1 MTTMVRLNV
10 KNESNIVVLNPA
22 DEPTGR
28 RDSSRGR
35 ADAYKAKLHRQMSEP
50 LVRLQDK
57 TRVSLLKCL
66 QDMFDKIDDA
76 LFELAEKATSNCEQN
91 IFFESMREVRL
102 KRIDTE
108 AQYAD
113 LFGNGF
119 VALFNQTGSSSET
132 AFTQNASEP
141 SVDSGLSLMADE
153 AVEEMVAFDAMVAK
167 AEKRLSQPLAE
178 LYARIG
184 SLSNSEVNRFN
195 NPLGPQRL
203 CDIFCDACALFT
215 IDIKARLV
223 VFKLYDK
230 HVIATLEKLYLQAN
244 EQLINDN
251 VLPDF
256 RSSQHRAGRGG
267 QSQQRQFAAGMANR
281 PNYIGQQN
289 PQHLSQQ
296 TGQQGHS
303 QDVLQLLQHFNMAG
317 AGMMPGA
324 VNGSTQLL
332 PVSATPAIGHE
343 LLVQLLT
350 SIQRDPARL
359 PGYNDILSNG
369 PGVLMPGQLT
379 NGLQQSLQAMT
390 EGGDHSIGRSDRDVI
405 GLVTLLFQFVL
416 DDRSLAEPMKA
427 AISRLQIPVIKVA
440 MQDAGFFNEKAH
452 PARRLLNEMT
462 TAALG
467 WVAEDG
473 YQNDSLYQCVCATV
487 ERVSNDFYDDTGLF
501 SDVLADFISFV
512 ENEKKRA
519 SLREK
524 RVVDAEAG
532 RDQSESARS
541 YVSALIKSRAID
553 DTVPA
558 FVSKMIESSWNNM
571 LFLTYLKKGLD
582 SAEWQSAVVAMDD
595 LLWTVA
601 PQRSMSDR
609 TEIMRRIPSLLKTL
623 RQGLNIINYDGYAAG
638 EFFAHLEHLHME
650 VMQRSVPLK
659 AEESAITSPVDAND
673 SDVNETVSNNIDS
686 EALASQISDANGDE
700 NASLSVDENSP
711 YFAKAKMLG
720 VGQWVEF
727 IDDEKKTRCRLV
739 AILRNSG
746 KRIFANRTGIK
757 SGEYTVQALAQ
768 RLEQESLVLLEDA
781 QLFDKALSSIIDDLR
796 QSRASS
802 SSHA

>member
-119 VALFNQTGSSSET
+119 VALFNQTGVSSQAS
-132 AFTQNASEP
+132 FTQEP
-141 SVDSGLSLMADE
+141 SLDSSLSLMADD

-167 AEKRLSQPLAE
+167 AEKHLSQPLAE

-184 SLSNSEVNRFN
+184 SLSNTEINRFN

-256 RSSQHRAGRGG
+256 RSSQHRAGRGA
-267 QSQQRQFAAGMANR
+267 QSQHGRANHIAQ
-281 PNYIGQQN
+281 PNSQAIPQQ
-289 PQHLSQQ
+289 LSQQ
-296 TGQQGHS
+296 GVQQGHP

-324 VNGSTQLL
+324 VNGSAQLL
-332 PVSATPAIGHE
+332 PVSATPAVGHE

-405 GLVTLLFQFVL
+405 GLVALLFQLVL

-558 FVSKMIESSWNNM
+558 FVSKMVESSWNNM
-571 LFLTYLKKGLD
+571 LFLTYLKKGLE

-659 AEESAITSPVDAND
+659 AEESAATSQVDVND
-673 SDVNETVSNNIDS
+673 SDVNKSASSSSDS
-686 EALASQISDANGDE
+686 EVLVSQSLEANGDE
-700 NASLSVDENSP
+700 NTPPLVDENSP

-727 IDDEKKTRCRLV
+727 IDNEKKTRCRLV

-746 KRIFANRTGIK
+746 KRIFANRTGVK
-757 SGEYTVQALAQ
+757 SGEYTVQALAL
-768 RLEQESLVLLEDA
+768 RLEQESLELLEDA

-796 QSRASS
+796 QSRAST